1 MKTATIQ
8 YFTILFI
15 FALMMIKLP
24 SIAFA
29 AEQDTQVR
37 STAMNAAGN
46 TDHETL
52 AHYYEDQAKEMQA
65 KIQEQVEAINHKPS
79 TSFLGRNGQRI
90 KKHVV
95 YKIHEFEKA
104 AAENLQKA
112 AYHNKM
118 AEKQKNRKQ
127 FAESGKIKG

>member
-1 MKTATIQ
+1 MRTATIN
-8 YFTILFI
+8 YFTIISI
-15 FALMMIKLP
+15 FALMMIGLP
-24 SIAFA
+24 AVA
-29 AEQDTQVR
+29 YATEQNTQVN
-37 STAMNAAGN
+37 STAIKTAGN
-46 TDHETL
+46 TDHQKL

-65 KIQEQVEAINHKPS
+65 KIQEQVEAFNHKPS

-95 YKIHEFEKA
+95 FKIHEFEKA

-118 AEKQKNRKQ
+118 AEDQKNRQQ
-127 FAESGKIKG
+127 FAESGRIKG

>member
-1 MKTATIQ
+1 MKTETIK
-8 YFTILFI
+8 YFTILSI
-15 FALMMIKLP
+15 FAFMVIAMP
-24 SIAFA
+24 VSSIA
-29 AEQDTQVR
+29 AEQGEEINVTVLSGKGNVDH
-37 STAMNAAGN
+37 NA
-46 TDHETL
+46 L

-65 KIQEQVEAINHKPS
+65 KIEEQVEAFNHKPS

-90 KKHVV
+90 KKHVI

-104 AAENLQKA
+104 AEENLQKA

-118 AEKQKNRKQ
+118 AEEQAYQQK

>member
-8 YFTILFI
+8 YFTVLSI
-15 FALMMIKLP
+15 FAFMMIVLP
-24 SIAFA
+24 VSVFA
-29 AEQDTQVR
+29 SEQDTQVN
-37 STAMNAAGN
+37 STVTNAAGN

-52 AHYYEDQAKEMQA
+52 AHYYEDQAKEMEA
-65 KIQEQVEAINHKPS
+65 KIQEQVEAFNHKPS

-95 YKIHEFEKA
+95 YKIHEFEKT
-104 AAENLQKA
+104 AAENLKKA

-118 AEKQKNRKQ
+118 AEEQKDRQK

>member
-8 YFTILFI
+8 YFTVLSI
-15 FALMMIKLP
+15 FAFMMIVLP
-24 SIAFA
+24 AGVLA
-29 AEQDTQVR
+29 AEQGTQVD
-37 STAMNAAGN
+37 STAINAAGN

-52 AHYYEDQAKEMQA
+52 AHYYEDQAKEMEA
-65 KIQEQVEAINHKPS
+65 KIQEQVEAFNHKPS

-104 AAENLQKA
+104 AAESLEKA

-118 AEKQKNRKQ
+118 AEEQENR
-127 FAESGKIKG
+127 